1 MGYGISHND
10 FEEIEER
17 LNKFKNNIINK
28 IVILFLFIM
37 SIKLCIYM
45 IK

>member
-10 FEEIEER
+10 FEEIEQR
-17 LNKFKNNIINK
+17 FNKFKNNIINK
-28 IVILFLFIM
+28 MIILFLFIM
-37 SIKLCIYM
+37 SIKLFSNM